1 MFIALTLTR
10 DLAVAVHPLTLAIRA
25 HDPDLADQLRRA
37 VTSVVLNTAEGV
49 GRRGR
54 DRAARYRI
62 ATGECH
68 ELTAGLELAAAL
80 GHVPADATAP
90 ALRLADRVRA
100 LLYRLQHP
108 RA

>member
-25 HDPDLADQLRRA
+25 HDPDLADQVRRA
-37 VTSVVLNTAEGV
+37 ATSVVLNTAEGV
-49 GRRGR
+49 GGR